1 MADVLIVDDNLPML
15 EMLATV
21 LQLLGHATRPVSGGQ
36 QALEEIARHCPDI
49 VLLDWMMPG
58 MDGCETLR
66 RLRALPGCGS
76 LPVVV
81 VTAAPDRELDARVE
95 LAGGNACLRKP
106 IDMEALAA
114 MIAFYVPAAAAVA

>member
-1 MADVLIVDDNLPML
+1 MADVLIVDDNQPML

-21 LQLLGHATRPVSGGQ
+21 LQLLGHAAHPASSGG
-36 QALEEIARHCPDI
+36 QALEEISRRRPDI

-66 RLRALPGCGS
+66 RLRAIPGCDS

-106 IDMEALAA
+106 VDMDALAA
-114 MIAFYVPAAAAVA
+114 MIAFYVPRAAAVA